1 MEVILLKDVEKI
13 GKQGTVVK
21 VKDGFARNFLVP
33 NSLAVEATT
42 HNLKKIQQDQEKKK
56 VFLEKQ
62 KKELEV
68 LAQKIS
74 KLSFTIKCEV
84 HAEEE
89 LYGSVGAQEIVRV
102 LKDEGI
108 DVEKENILLN
118 EPIKKLGIYDIPI
131 KLHPEVSSKVK
142 VWVVKK

>member
-13 GKQGTVVK
+13 GKQGTVIK
-21 VKDGFARNFLVP
+21 VKDGFARNFLLP

-131 KLHPEVSSKVK
+131 KLHPEVSSRVK